1 MEQEKLAE
9 MIKSL
14 IEKDK
19 ENFIKKEGIVETKK
33 YETGKEVSVNK
44 KLNINF
50 DNNYLQEIPSEN
62 VEASVNKK
70 LNINFNNNYL
80 QEIPFE
86 NVEVETEKALLINTT
101 LSGYIWVNKKHCYK
115 SKKYQFKP
123 VFLIK
128 VFNEMT
134 YSIETN
140 GDPDE
145 PATIKGAHIKW

>member
-19 ENFIKKEGIVETKK
+19 ENFVKKEGIMETKK
-33 YETGKEVSVNK
+33 YKTGKEVSVNK

-50 DNNYLQEIPSEN
+50 D
-62 VEASVNKK
+62 
-70 LNINFNNNYL
+70 NNYL

-134 YSIETN
+134 YNIETN

>member
-1 MEQEKLAE
+1 MEKEKLAE

-19 ENFIKKEGIVETKK
+19 ENFIKKEGIVETKNYK
-33 YETGKEVSVNK
+33 TGKEVSVNK

-50 DNNYLQEIPSEN
+50 D
-62 VEASVNKK
+62 
-70 LNINFNNNYL
+70 NNYL

-134 YSIETN
+134 YNIETN

>member
-19 ENFIKKEGIVETKK
+19 ENFIKKEENM
-33 YETGKEVSVNK
+33 KEK
-44 KLNINF
+44 EKTQ
-50 DNNYLQEIPSEN
+50 Y
-62 VEASVNKK
+62 KK

-80 QEIPFE
+80 KEIYFAD
-86 NVEVETEKALLINTT
+86 VEVETEKALLINTYW
-101 LSGYIWVNKKHCYK
+101 SGRIWVNKNHCYK

-128 VFNEMT
+128 VFNEMA
-134 YSIETN
+134 YNIETN

-145 PATIKGAHIKW
+145 PATIKGANIEW

>member
-19 ENFIKKEGIVETKK
+19 ENFIKKEGIVKTKK
-33 YETGKEVSVNK
+33 YKTGKEVSVNK
-44 KLNINF
+44 KSNIDF
-50 DNNYLQEIPSEN
+50 D
-62 VEASVNKK
+62 
-70 LNINFNNNYL
+70 NNYL

-86 NVEVETEKALLINTT
+86 NVEVETEKALLINTE
-101 LSGYIWVNKKHCYK
+101 LNGYIWVNKKHCYK

-128 VFNEMT
+128 VFNEMN
-134 YSIETN
+134 YNIETN
-140 GDPDE
+140 GEPDE
-145 PATIKGAHIKW
+145 PTTIKGADIEW

>member
-1 MEQEKLAE
+1 MDMNKEKLAE

-19 ENFIKKEGIVETKK
+19 ENFVKKEGIVETKK
-33 YETGKEVSVNK
+33 YKSGKEVSVNK

-50 DNNYLQEIPSEN
+50 DNNYLQEI
-62 VEASVNKK
+62 
-70 LNINFNNNYL
+70 Y
-80 QEIPFE
+80 FE
-86 NVEVETEKALLINTT
+86 DVEVETEKALLINTH
-101 LSGYIWVNKKHCYK
+101 SGSVWVNKKHCYK

-128 VFNEMT
+128 VFNEMN
-134 YSIETN
+134 YNVETD

-145 PATIKGAHIKW
+145 PATIEGEDINW

>member
-1 MEQEKLAE
+1 MDQEKLAE

-33 YETGKEVSVNK
+33 YKTGNEVSVNK

-50 DNNYLQEIPSEN
+50 DNNYLQEIPF
-62 VEASVNKK
+62 K
-70 LNINFNNNYL
+70 
-80 QEIPFE
+80 
-86 NVEVETEKALLINTT
+86 NVEVETDEALLINT
-101 LSGYIWVNKKHCYK
+101 LSGNVWVNKKHCYK

-128 VFNEMT
+128 VFNEMNYRLYT
-134 YSIETN
+134 M
-140 GDPDE
+140 GDPVK
-145 PATIKGAHIKW
+145 PATIKGSEIEW

>member
-33 YETGKEVSVNK
+33 YKTGKEVSVNK

-50 DNNYLQEIPSEN
+50 DNNYLQEIP
-62 VEASVNKK
+62 
-70 LNINFNNNYL
+70 
-80 QEIPFE
+80 FE
-86 NVEVETEKALLINTT
+86 NVEVETEKALLINT
-101 LSGYIWVNKKHCYK
+101 LNGYIWVNKKHCYK

-123 VFLIK
+123 AFLIK

-134 YSIETN
+134 YNIETN

-145 PATIKGAHIKW
+145 PATIKGAHINW

>member
-19 ENFIKKEGIVETKK
+19 ENFMKKEGNMETKK
-33 YETGKEVSVNK
+33 YKTGKEVSVNK

-50 DNNYLQEIPSEN
+50 DNNYLQEITFDE
-62 VEASVNKK
+62 VK
-70 LNINFNNNYL
+70 
-80 QEIPFE
+80 
-86 NVEVETEKALLINTT
+86 VETEKALLINT
-101 LSGYIWVNKKHCYK
+101 LNGLIWVNKNHCYK

-128 VFNEMT
+128 VFNEMS
-134 YSIETN
+134 YNIETN
-140 GDPDE
+140 GDPDK
-145 PATIKGAHIKW
+145 PTTIKGANIKW

>member
-19 ENFIKKEGIVETKK
+19 ENFLKKEGNMETKK
-33 YETGKEVSVNK
+33 YKTGKEVSVNK

-50 DNNYLQEIPSEN
+50 D
-62 VEASVNKK
+62 
-70 LNINFNNNYL
+70 NNYL

-101 LSGYIWVNKKHCYK
+101 WSGFIWVNKKYCYK

-134 YSIETN
+134 YNIETN
-140 GDPDE
+140 GDPDK
-145 PATIKGAHIKW
+145 PATIKGANIEW

>member
-19 ENFIKKEGIVETKK
+19 ENFMKKEGIVKTKNYK
-33 YETGKEVSVNK
+33 TGKEVSVNK

-50 DNNYLQEIPSEN
+50 D
-62 VEASVNKK
+62 
-70 LNINFNNNYL
+70 NNYL

-123 VFLIK
+123 VFLVK

-134 YSIETN
+134 YNIETN

>member
-19 ENFIKKEGIVETKK
+19 ENFVKKEGIVETKK
-33 YETGKEVSVNK
+33 YKTGNEVSVNK

-50 DNNYLQEIPSEN
+50 D
-62 VEASVNKK
+62 
-70 LNINFNNNYL
+70 NNYL

-134 YSIETN
+134 YNIETN

-145 PATIKGAHIKW
+145 PATIKGAYIKW

>member
-1 MEQEKLAE
+1 MDKEKFTE

-19 ENFIKKEGIVETKK
+19 ENFMKKEGIVETKK
-33 YETGKEVSVNK
+33 YKTGKEVSVNK

-50 DNNYLQEIPSEN
+50 D
-62 VEASVNKK
+62 
-70 LNINFNNNYL
+70 NNYL

-101 LSGYIWVNKKHCYK
+101 LSGLIWVNKKHCYK

-134 YSIETN
+134 YNVETN

-145 PATIKGAHIKW
+145 PTTIKGSAIEW

>member
-1 MEQEKLAE
+1 MNKEKLAE
-9 MIKSL
+9 MFKSSIEKKEKLAELIKTL

-19 ENFIKKEGIVETKK
+19 ENFSKKEGIVETKK
-33 YETGKEVSVNK
+33 YKTGNEVSVNK

-50 DNNYLQEIPSEN
+50 DNNYLQEITFDE
-62 VEASVNKK
+62 VK
-70 LNINFNNNYL
+70 
-80 QEIPFE
+80 
-86 NVEVETEKALLINTT
+86 VETEKALLINT
-101 LSGYIWVNKKHCYK
+101 LNGLIWVNKKHCYK

-134 YSIETN
+134 YNIETN

-145 PATIKGAHIKW
+145 PTTIKGADIKW

>member
-1 MEQEKLAE
+1 MEKEKLAE

-14 IEKDK
+14 LEKDK

-33 YETGKEVSVNK
+33 YKTGKEVSINR

-50 DNNYLQEIPSEN
+50 D
-62 VEASVNKK
+62 
-70 LNINFNNNYL
+70 NNYL

-101 LSGYIWVNKKHCYK
+101 WSGYIWVNKKHCYK

-128 VFNEMT
+128 VFNEMN
-134 YSIETN
+134 YKVMNYTN
-140 GDPDE
+140 PDK
-145 PATIKGAHIKW
+145 PVSIKGADIEW

>member
-33 YETGKEVSVNK
+33 YKTGKEVSVNK

-50 DNNYLQEIPSEN
+50 DNNYLQEIPF
-62 VEASVNKK
+62 K
-70 LNINFNNNYL
+70 
-80 QEIPFE
+80 
-86 NVEVETEKALLINTT
+86 NVEVETEEALLINT
-101 LSGYIWVNKKHCYK
+101 LSGNVWVNKKHCYK

-128 VFNEMT
+128 IFNEMN
-134 YSIETN
+134 YKVVN
-140 GDPDE
+140 YGNPDE
-145 PATIKGAHIKW
+145 PNSIKGADIRW

>member
-33 YETGKEVSVNK
+33 YKTGKEVSVNK

-50 DNNYLQEIPSEN
+50 DNNYLQEIP
-62 VEASVNKK
+62 
-70 LNINFNNNYL
+70 
-80 QEIPFE
+80 FE
-86 NVEVETEKALLINTT
+86 NVEVETEKALLINT

-134 YSIETN
+134 YNIETN
-140 GDPDE
+140 GDPDV
-145 PATIKGAHIKW
+145 PATIKGAYIKW

>member
-1 MEQEKLAE
+1 MEKEKLAE

-19 ENFIKKEGIVETKK
+19 ENFVKKEGIVETKK
-33 YETGKEVSVNK
+33 YKTGKEVSVNK

-50 DNNYLQEIPSEN
+50 D
-62 VEASVNKK
+62 
-70 LNINFNNNYL
+70 NNYL

-134 YSIETN
+134 YNIETN

-145 PATIKGAHIKW
+145 PASIKGAHIKW

>member
-1 MEQEKLAE
+1 MEKEKLAE

-19 ENFIKKEGIVETKK
+19 ENFVKKEGIVETKK
-33 YETGKEVSVNK
+33 YKTGKEVSENK

-50 DNNYLQEIPSEN
+50 DNNYLQEIP
-62 VEASVNKK
+62 
-70 LNINFNNNYL
+70 
-80 QEIPFE
+80 FE
-86 NVEVETEKALLINTT
+86 NVEVETEEALLINTT

-134 YSIETN
+134 YNIETN
-140 GDPDE
+140 GDPDK
-145 PATIKGAHIKW
+145 PVSIKGANIEW

>member
-14 IEKDK
+14 IAKDK

-33 YETGKEVSVNK
+33 FKTGKEVSVNK

-50 DNNYLQEIPSEN
+50 D
-62 VEASVNKK
+62 
-70 LNINFNNNYL
+70 NNYL

-101 LSGYIWVNKKHCYK
+101 WSGFIWVNKKYCYK

-134 YSIETN
+134 YNIETN
-140 GDPDE
+140 GGPDE
-145 PATIKGAHIKW
+145 PATIKGADIKW

>member
-1 MEQEKLAE
+1 MVQEKLAE

-19 ENFIKKEGIVETKK
+19 ENFVKKEGIVETKK
-33 YETGKEVSVNK
+33 YKTGKEVSVNK

-50 DNNYLQEIPSEN
+50 D
-62 VEASVNKK
+62 
-70 LNINFNNNYL
+70 NNYL

-134 YSIETN
+134 YNIETY

-145 PATIKGAHIKW
+145 PATIRGAHIKW

>member
-1 MEQEKLAE
+1 MEQEKLTA

-33 YETGKEVSVNK
+33 YKTGKEVSVNK

-50 DNNYLQEIPSEN
+50 DNNYLQEI
-62 VEASVNKK
+62 
-70 LNINFNNNYL
+70 Y
-80 QEIPFE
+80 FE
-86 NVEVETEKALLINTT
+86 NVEVETEKALLISST
-101 LSGYIWVNKKHCYK
+101 LSGLIWVNKKHCYK

-134 YSIETN
+134 YNVETN

-145 PATIKGAHIKW
+145 PATIKGSAIKW

>member
-1 MEQEKLAE
+1 MEKEKLAE

-19 ENFIKKEGIVETKK
+19 ENFIKNNNLLVVPSRNEVNEKLQKKEGNMETKK
-33 YETGKEVSVNK
+33 YKTGKEVSVNK

-50 DNNYLQEIPSEN
+50 DNNYLE
-62 VEASVNKK
+62 
-70 LNINFNNNYL
+70 
-80 QEIPFE
+80 EIPFE

-101 LSGYIWVNKKHCYK
+101 LSGLIWVNKKHCYK

-134 YSIETN
+134 YNIETN

-145 PATIKGAHIKW
+145 PAAIKGAFIKW

>member
-19 ENFIKKEGIVETKK
+19 ENFVKKEGIVETKNYK
-33 YETGKEVSVNK
+33 TGKEVSVNK

-50 DNNYLQEIPSEN
+50 D
-62 VEASVNKK
+62 
-70 LNINFNNNYL
+70 NNYL

-134 YSIETN
+134 YNVETN

-145 PATIKGAHIKW
+145 PAAIKGSAIKW

>member
-1 MEQEKLAE
+1 MDKEKLAE

-19 ENFIKKEGIVETKK
+19 ENFIKKEGIVKVPSRNE
-33 YETGKEVSVNK
+33 VNK
-44 KLNINF
+44 KLQNKKSNINF
-50 DNNYLQEIPSEN
+50 D
-62 VEASVNKK
+62 
-70 LNINFNNNYL
+70 NNYL

-134 YSIETN
+134 YNIETD
-140 GDPDE
+140 GDPNE
-145 PATIKGAHIKW
+145 PATIKGAYIKW

>member
-33 YETGKEVSVNK
+33 YKTGKEVSVNK
-44 KLNINF
+44 KLNIDF
-50 DNNYLQEIPSEN
+50 D
-62 VEASVNKK
+62 
-70 LNINFNNNYL
+70 NNYL

-86 NVEVETEKALLINTT
+86 NVEAETEKALLINT
-101 LSGYIWVNKKHCYK
+101 LNGYIWINKKHCYK

-128 VFNEMT
+128 IFNEMS
-134 YSIETN
+134 YNIETN
-140 GDPDE
+140 GYPNE
-145 PATIKGAHIKW
+145 PVTIKGAHIKW

>member
-19 ENFIKKEGIVETKK
+19 ENFLKKEGIVETKK
-33 YETGKEVSVNK
+33 YKTGKEVSVNK
-44 KLNINF
+44 KLNIDF
-50 DNNYLQEIPSEN
+50 DNNYLE
-62 VEASVNKK
+62 
-70 LNINFNNNYL
+70 
-80 QEIPFE
+80 EIPFE

-101 LSGYIWVNKKHCYK
+101 LSGNIWVNKKHCYK

-134 YSIETN
+134 YNIDTN

-145 PATIKGAHIKW
+145 PATIKGADIEW